1 MAVSKDART
10 MALLAHILGIFTSFV
25 VPLIIY
31 LIKKDEDAFIADQ
44 SREALNFHIT
54 VITAYFALIVISIIT
69 AGFGAL
75 LFPVLGLGVLILG
88 IIAGIK
94 ANDSVA
100 YRYPFTIRLIK

>member
-1 MAVSKDART
+1 VTKDART
-10 MALLAHILGIFTSFV
+10 IALLARILGIFTSFV

-44 SREALNFHIT
+44 SKEALNFHIT
-54 VITAYFALIVISIIT
+54 VIIAYFALIVISIIT
-69 AGFGAL
+69 VGFGAL

-94 ANDSVA
+94 ANDGVA
-100 YRYPFTIRLIK
+100 FRYPFTIRLIK